1 MNKSNKLFVDILK
14 TTIFLGI
21 GILLIWLVVRNLT
34 EKDKTE
40 ILSSFSQANYGVILL
55 VMILGIFSHVS
66 RAIRWQIM
74 IEPLGHKPSFLN
86 TFMAVMVGYLA
97 NLAVPRIGEVT
108 RCGVLKRYE
117 NLPLDSVF
125 GTVVVERIMDTILLM
140 IVSIITIVWQF
151 DILSSKLIEA

>member
-1 MNKSNKLFVDILK
+1 MSKVQKIVVDGLK
-14 TTIFLGI
+14 TIFFLGI
-21 GILLIWLVVRNLT
+21 GLLLIWLVVRNLT

-40 ILSSFSQANYGVILL
+40 IFHSFSQANYGVILL
-55 VMILGIFSHVS
+55 IMLLGIASHVS

-74 IEPLGHKPSFLN
+74 IEPLGQKPGFLN
-86 TFMAVMVGYLA
+86 TLMAVLVGYLA

-140 IVSIITIVWQF
+140 IVSVITIVWQF
-151 DILSSKLIEA
+151 DEIGRAHV